1 MWLDFKE
8 IQYLL
13 SLNFNFSTS
22 SSNVSDNGQGCVRVE
37 LEDSVD
43 FMVSVTLNSCEG
55 LKNGESTT
63 YVGAC
68 TV

>member
-1 MWLDFKE
+1 M
-8 IQYLL
+8 
-13 SLNFNFSTS
+13 SA
-22 SSNVSDNGQGCVRVE
+22 NGQGCVGIE

-55 LKNGESTT
+55 LKNGESTK